1 MKLKYII
8 PSFVAALAMFASC
21 TEKFEPSYLG
31 DLKVS
36 SSYVALSTS
45 GSSAEI
51 EVNSN
56 ADWAF
61 DATTVPAW
69 LTISPMSGGSGRS
82 VVTLTAK
89 ATETAQNAVLRLIS
103 GNNTQEI
110 NIIQGKTVAVLATCK
125 QIIDGDDGTT
135 FRVRAA
141 ITSIANAHYGNMYLN
156 DGTGEIYIYGTN
168 DKDDK
173 PANDPID
180 SWGLEVGDVVTVEGP
195 KTTYNGTVELKN
207 VTVLSVEKSL
217 VKIIA
222 PESLPPLAKEG
233 GNFTVKLAFKGK
245 GVIPGVAD
253 GCEWI
258 SYKTMSVKSGTPTAV
273 EPNPADT
280 AYVTFNV
287 DANDAN
293 LRSSYV
299 TFTSTNGTETSSVN
313 YDVTQEGSVADVTVK
328 DFLAA
333 EVGTAQYRL
342 TGVITA
348 LYASDK
354 QGKSFYVADH
364 TGSVLVYRAEGF
376 IEAGAKVGDVVTVV
390 GQRGAYKESPQMVS
404 GTLEKVNYSAT
415 AVTINEFRNLPDDK
429 EKYYIISGTINKVAE
444 ADKGAKD
451 DIEKYGNFDLT
462 DTTGSVYIYG
472 VLKGWGGA
480 KGQFGELGLTYGD
493 QLTIIAYKTTYK
505 GLVEGVGV
513 YLSSKKA
520 NQ

>member
-1 MKLKYII
+1 
-8 PSFVAALAMFASC
+8 
-21 TEKFEPSYLG
+21 
-31 DLKVS
+31 VS

-51 EVNSN
+51 EVRSN
-56 ADWAF
+56 AEWAF
-61 DATTVPAW
+61 EASSVPEW
-69 LTISPMSGGSGRS
+69 LTVSPMSGGSGNCI
-82 VVTLTAK
+82 VKLTAS
-89 ATETAQNAVLRLIS
+89 ATETAQNATLRLIC
-103 GNNTQEI
+103 GNNIQEI
-110 NIIQGKTVAVLATCK
+110 NVIQGKTVAELATCK
-125 QIIDGDDGTT
+125 QIIEGDDGKT

-141 ITSIANAHYGNMYLN
+141 ITSIANAHYGNIYIN
-156 DGTGEIYIYGTN
+156 DGTGEVYLYGTN
-168 DKDDK
+168 DKDGK
-173 PANDPID
+173 PANDPVD
-180 SWGLEVGDVVTVEGP
+180 SWGLEVGDVITVEGP
-195 KTTYNGTVELKN
+195 KKTYNGTVELTN

-217 VKIIA
+217 VKIIEPVVA
-222 PESLPPLAKEG
+222 PTIAKEG
-233 GNFTVKLAFKGK
+233 GHFTVKVAFKGK
-245 GVIPGVAD
+245 GVIPGIAD
-253 GCEWI
+253 GCDWI
-258 SYKTMSVKSGTPTAV
+258 NFKTMSIKAGTPTAV

-280 AYVTFNV
+280 AYVTFTVAVNES
-287 DANDAN
+287 N

-299 TFTSTNGTETSSVN
+299 TFTSTNGIETSSIT
-313 YDVTQEGSVADVTVK
+313 YDVIQEGSVADVTVAE
-328 DFLAA
+328 FLAA
-333 EVGTAQYRL
+333 EVGTAEYRL
-342 TGVITA
+342 TGVITE

-354 QGKSFYVADH
+354 QGKSFYIADH
-364 TGSVLVYRAEGF
+364 TGTTLVYRAEGF
-376 IEAGAKVGDVVTVV
+376 IESGAKVGDVVTVV